1 MNWVSKLSGAIFA
14 LMLISF
20 IVPDLQA
27 GDGLFARLRNR
38 NCKTQCVPQATCQSS
53 CVPQPTCFS
62 QCLQQPTCY
71 SPCVP
76 QPTCTNPCVQGCN
89 QNYCNF
95 VKTCEKLRCRYP
107 DHYARC
113 MSIALSQKCRCL
125 NGCNSNGAVR
135 MLAIGQDEYLCVI
148 PLNPD
153 PQQCMDMY
161 DKCMENKRLRRLAG
175 DATPDECADCYH
187 ACIDACFTMTL
198 P

>member
-1 MNWVSKLSGAIFA
+1 MTRVSKLSGAIFA

-20 IVPDLQA
+20 IVPDVHA

-53 CVPQPTCFS
+53 CVPQPTC
-62 QCLQQPTCY
+62 
-71 SPCVP
+71 
-76 QPTCTNPCVQGCN
+76 TNPCVQGCN
-89 QNYCNF
+89 HNYCNF

-107 DHYARC
+107 CHYARC

-125 NGCNSNGAVR
+125 NGCNSNEAVR

-148 PLNPD
+148 PPNPD
-153 PQQCMDMY
+153 PQQCMENY

-187 ACIDACFTMTL
+187 ACIDACFTLTL